1 MQTSHISQ
9 LEFGFT
15 TKICGVLPCEP
26 CAHGVYI
33 VSGDGVVSVIICPPV
48 QEIEPQLPGPPPS
61 LSLNR
66 NDHFDHF
73 YFSENEREWQR

>member
-1 MQTSHISQ
+1 MRTVRPWCIYSVWRWRR
-9 LEFGFT
+9 
-15 TKICGVLPCEP
+15 ICDMVHE
-26 CAHGVYI
+26 
-33 VSGDGVVSVIICPPV
+33 IICPPV
-48 QEIEPQLPGPPPS
+48 QEIEPQLRVPGPPPS